1 MEIDRDSGLA
11 SSALTVWRRRTL
23 HPNHIQRQETNA
35 AVIGGG
41 DVHIRRTSKH
51 QCGSV
56 THGHIR
62 GLEKKETNVLTP
74 LHAHLSG
81 GSATLAPIFEFHSC
95 NHMKMYAHSKRD

>member
-11 SSALTVWRRRTL
+11 SSALTLWRRRTL

-41 DVHIRRTSKH
+41 DVHIRRTSTH

-56 THGHIR
+56 THVHIR
-62 GLEKKETNVLTP
+62 GIEKKRNQRPYTRTSLGVLQL
-74 LHAHLSG
+74 LHRYLNSTAV
-81 GSATLAPIFEFHSC
+81 TI
-95 NHMKMYAHSKRD
+95 